1 MKPIAASALALLGI
15 ASISARAEI
24 LLYEPTGP
32 YHVTQTQH
40 VFNHTTPDD
49 FTAPNG
55 TGEGTQMLVTI
66 YAPTLSAPNRTLPYI
81 DATNAFIWGPALG
94 LSPSALSTFA
104 TPLQPSDSAPL
115 HLPPS
120 TPTLLFLPGAGM
132 PCFFYTSLLSEL
144 ASHGYFVVALDH
156 PGEPPYLPLPDG
168 YGGGGAKGAFP
179 PLHNYTWMQYERIYK
194 HRVADAQA
202 LLSDGYLSALVRE
215 RGWGARLD
223 LGGAKGVGVFG
234 HSIGGAAAAGVMAA
248 QQQQQ
253 QGWQQ
258 QQAPFS
264 SPADANATTT
274 STTVHVAAGA
284 NLDGWYFFDIG
295 DLTGNGTGTPTPYP
309 DLASAGPFLALAK
322 DQEPRGAPP
331 DATWARFN
339 AAQSGWLRDVGTF
352 LGSLRS
358 ARPVAAAQS
367 PARTRTCIV
376 DSHGDGTTDDS
387 AHIAAALESCNG
399 GGHVLFP
406 ATQSYVV
413 GEPLDMSGLA
423 HIDIDIQGAVA
434 FTDDIP
440 HWLDRAFD
448 LGFQNATSF
457 FKLGGADVHVYG
469 GGTIDGRGQAWWDNY
484 AENKHDRR
492 PVLFA
497 TVEMHG
503 GSVSDLRLVN
513 SPFWHNFVA
522 NSSEVVFTNISIR
535 SVSDNENFEK
545 NTDDCVSFKPN
556 STNILV
562 QNMSCNGTHGMSVGS
577 LGQYPGRVDYVENVL
592 VRNAAMYNSSEGARI
607 KVWPDAFSE
616 KSATLAG
623 GGGRGRVRNVTY
635 DGMWL
640 DNVDYG
646 LTVTQCYGQDDEE
659 ECFKHPSK
667 LNITDVTFRN
677 VRGRSNRVFSPIVA
691 HLVCSSPDTCSNI
704 VAENIDIRTING
716 SNLVTCRN
724 LDEDLLDVNC
734 VDWSK
739 GYNPA

>member
-66 YAPTLSAPNRTLPYI
+66 YAPTLTAPNRTHPYI

-94 LSPSALSTFA
+94 LSPSLLSTFA
-104 TPLQPSDSAPL
+104 TPLQPSAPL
-115 HLPPS
+115 HLSPS
-120 TPTLLFLPGAGM
+120 TPTILFLPGAGM

-144 ASHGYFVVALDH
+144 ASSGYFVVALDH

-168 YGGGGAKGAFP
+168 HGGAKGAFP
-179 PLHNYTWMQYERIYK
+179 PLHNYTWPQYERIYK

-202 LLSDGYLSALVRE
+202 LLSDAYLPALVRE
-215 RGWGARLD
+215 RGWGALD
-223 LGGAKGVGVFG
+223 LRKVGVFG
-234 HSIGGAAAAGVMAA
+234 HNANGTGSTAA
-248 QQQQQ
+248 
-253 QGWQQ
+253 
-258 QQAPFS
+258 
-264 SPADANATTT
+264 
-274 STTVHVAAGA
+274 TVHVAAGA

-295 DLTGNGTGTPTPYP
+295 DLTGNGTGTPYP
-309 DLASAGPFLALAK
+309 DLARAGPFLALAK
-322 DQEPRGAPP
+322 EEPRVP
-331 DATWARFN
+331 DATWARFG
-339 AAQSGWLRDVGTF
+339 AAQSG
-352 LGSLRS
+352 
-358 ARPVAAAQS
+358 
-367 PARTRTCIV
+367 
-376 DSHGDGTTDDS
+376 HGDGTTDDS
-387 AHIAAALESCNG
+387 AHIAAALAACNG

-423 HIDIDIQGAVA
+423 SIDIDIQGAVA

-497 TVEMHG
+497 TVGMHG

-545 NTDDCVSFKPN
+545 NTDGWDIYRSDHITIQNSSVTNGDDCVSFKPN

-724 LDEDLLDVNC
+724 MDEDLLDVNC